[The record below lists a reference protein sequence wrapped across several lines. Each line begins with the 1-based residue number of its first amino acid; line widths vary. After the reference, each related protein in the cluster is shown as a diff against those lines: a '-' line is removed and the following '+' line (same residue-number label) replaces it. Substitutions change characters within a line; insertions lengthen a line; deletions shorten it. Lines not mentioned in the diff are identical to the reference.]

1 MHAYLDAIAM
11 HMHTLRTQASHA
23 LATGAAWAADT
34 VEADGIIRV
43 FGSGHAGILADETF
57 YRAGGLACVSP
68 IRIPGL
74 LTTVRPIT
82 AATERERRD
91 GYATHSLE
99 NQRLDPGDLVVVHS
113 ASGRNAAPVEVAL
126 WARERGA
133 RTIGITSV
141 AFSQAGSPR
150 NALGRR
156 LHEMVDLV
164 IDTGM
169 PPGDAAVRLPGLAVP
184 VGPTSTILGA
194 AAVHALLSE
203 ACRLLVE
210 RGVEPPVFTS
220 SNIDGGDERNRALL
234 ERYAGRVDYL

>member
-1 MHAYLDAIAM
+1 ML
-11 HMHTLRTQASHA
+11 
-23 LATGAAWAADT
+23 
-34 VEADGIIRV
+34 
-43 FGSGHAGILADETF
+43 FGSGDAGDLADETF
-57 YRAGGLACVSP
+57 YRAGGRLRLADP
-68 IRIPGL
+68 HPGL

-141 AFSQAGSPR
+141 AFRRPVRRNGSVAGSTR
-150 NALGRR
+150 WSIC
-156 LHEMVDLV
+156 V

-169 PPGDAAVRLPGLAVP
+169 PSGDVAVRLPGISRPGRPDLAP
-184 VGPTSTILGA
+184 SSGWLPSTPCSVRRVASSCRTRCRA
-194 AAVHALLSE
+194 A
-203 ACRLLVE
+203 R
-210 RGVEPPVFTS
+210 FTS
-220 SNIDGGDERNRALL
+220 SNIDGGDERNRALPSDMP
-234 ERYAGRVDYL
+234 GG